1 MLNMWKTQLFGRE
14 NKDKNGRAFPSRG
27 RSAAPRVQGACLLLG
42 KGQSP
47 LSTFYASCKS
57 LSVERILFI

>member
-27 RSAAPRVQGACLLLG
+27 RSAAPQVQGTRSLVGRGNALG
-42 KGQSP
+42 
-47 LSTFYASCKS
+47 LAFY
-57 LSVERILFI
+57 